1 MRIVFRSGRVVEERG
16 QEWMISQLFSQD
28 EMDLIDY
35 VITIDTVDGEV
46 NIFTDVNDDR
56 FDNSEV
62 VFTGDVIEANR
73 KR

>member
-1 MRIVFRSGRVVEERG
+1 
-16 QEWMISQLFSQD
+16 MISQLFSQD